1 MADQTDHVT
10 TTEPVSEVRS
20 EFFEALKE
28 EVARHE
34 REGRSRPENLTEAT
48 PERVAEV
55 ERQSAI
61 GVDQGTGQ
69 GLVDSLL
76 ESIRNAHEM
85 NSLIDREEV
94 ARLGVDESLLKGLT
108 SEDMRKA
115 RDWIVEE
122 NTVWE
127 IRDALKNNNIHPDSI
142 ERETERMEKILS
154 YRDWQD
160 QSYEISSGEAA
171 ASRIRD
177 NITERKQERVEQE
190 TRLER
195 EGLSRPE
202 SLTEPTTVRLA
213 EIERQSGIGVDQD
226 TGHGLVVSLL
236 ESIRNAHE
244 KNELFG
250 SYREE
255 IDKYGIDES
264 FLKGMTTLE
273 MREARD
279 WNVGENTVRQIAT
292 AISKKTIHPEDIAK
306 AEQRSFD
313 IYRTR
318 SYDEDANDLSTGRDA
333 AWRINTRLFD
343 REKVRLKQEN
353 ELKQAAFIGP
363 REVQYSEMY
372 GNFQDGL
379 EIDTQ
384 VLKRFTPQ
392 EAFDAATWLNL
403 ETWEEKERF
412 QDGLKAA
419 EKIPF
424 SDFMHKEDWGDRHP
438 VEAHRREKL
447 LVAVKVPDLTHDEV
461 NSRALEAPRVHG
473 AREKA
478 EALGVA
484 AYGEASGV
492 SKMIREIDASTS
504 PAALAS
510 EKARELRVAPETLG
524 ELPGRAGGWLRGP
537 DQERKAALAAVTEL
551 SNAIDQYG
559 ANLTYERNQVVKA
572 HVAEQKKM
580 AVEIPAP
587 SNALSAVLA
596 MPVEKQANALQNAPV
611 VAKELETLVQA
622 AEKRLSQT
630 ERRELSLGNTLSL
643 EDRHDTS
650 VARASRLGKVLQQ
663 STQLHEEHQKQVR
676 QQSLNRNVGQALAR

>member
-1 MADQTDHVT
+1 MADQTDHVM
-10 TTEPVSEVRS
+10 TTEPGREVR
-20 EFFEALKE
+20 EDFIQAVDKE
-28 EVARHE
+28 V
-34 REGRSRPENLTEAT
+34 
-48 PERVAEV
+48 
-55 ERQSAI
+55 
-61 GVDQGTGQ
+61 
-69 GLVDSLL
+69 
-76 ESIRNAHEM
+76 
-85 NSLIDREEV
+85 
-94 ARLGVDESLLKGLT
+94 
-108 SEDMRKA
+108 
-115 RDWIVEE
+115 
-122 NTVWE
+122 
-127 IRDALKNNNIHPDSI
+127 
-142 ERETERMEKILS
+142 
-154 YRDWQD
+154 
-160 QSYEISSGEAA
+160 
-171 ASRIRD
+171 
-177 NITERKQERVEQE
+177 

-202 SLTEPTTVRLA
+202 SLTETVAVRVDDLSDVNIAESLYAQLRRHDQIYGALDLGELA
-213 EIERQSGIGVDQD
+213 TDSEELARNNISSSIFEGMTKSEIIAARDWLVRDNDQIEIKISIQEGGLSADDISQKQKILKTLYEEYASDDAGGNAFKKINDRIIERREFRDQLD
-226 TGHGLVVSLL
+226 QAVGQDVVGNLL

-244 KNELFG
+244 MNEVFG
-250 SYREE
+250 HHEGELAR
-255 IDKYGIDES
+255 YGVDAS
-264 FLKGMTTLE
+264 LLKGMTTQE

-279 WNVGENTVRQIAT
+279 WNVGENTVWEISTALRDNEIAPDDMPGQKERMA
-292 AISKKTIHPEDIAK
+292 AILDA
-306 AEQRSFD
+306 
-313 IYRTR
+313 RTL
-318 SYDEDANDLSTGRDA
+318 DEDALDVSSGRA
-333 AWRINTRLFD
+333 AALLISANISERRSQRI
-343 REKVRLKQEN
+343 EQEEALKE
-353 ELKQAAFIGP
+353 AAYIGP
-363 REVQYSEMY
+363 RGIAPDIQGMY
-372 GNFQDGL
+372 TDGF
-379 EIDTQ
+379 EIKPDI
-384 VLKRFTPQ
+384 LNKLTPQ
-392 EAFDAATWLNL
+392 EARDAATWLGHD
-403 ETWEEKERF
+403 TWEKREAF

-461 NSRALEAPRVHG
+461 NSQALKAPRVQG

-510 EKARELRVAPETLG
+510 EKARELRADPETFG

-537 DQERKAALAAVTEL
+537 DMERKTALAAVIEL
-551 SNAIDQYG
+551 ANAIDKYG
-559 ANLTYERNQVVKA
+559 VTLTYERNQVVKE

-622 AEKRLSQT
+622 SEKRLSQA
-630 ERRELSLGNTLSL
+630 ERRELSSGKTQSL

-650 VARASRLGKVLQQ
+650 VARANRLGKVLQQ